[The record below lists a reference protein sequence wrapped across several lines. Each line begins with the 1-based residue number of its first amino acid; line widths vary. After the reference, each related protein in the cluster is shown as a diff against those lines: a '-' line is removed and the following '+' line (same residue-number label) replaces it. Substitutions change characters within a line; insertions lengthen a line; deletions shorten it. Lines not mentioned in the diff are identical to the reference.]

1 MRPFIGITINFD
13 TLFDL
18 GRNAPLGS
26 PGAHSEY
33 LSADYNYSIER
44 AGGIPVLLP
53 RTMDPEVLH
62 PLIDRMDG
70 ILVTGGNDMDPALWG
85 ERVSAASGR
94 IIPERDAYDL
104 DVLLYAYKQGK
115 PILCICRGMQ
125 VLNVAFGGSLI
136 QDLPS
141 EGIDSHSILTTPREL
156 PVHGVNITDRDSQ
169 LYRIFGDTVRVNSFH
184 HQAVRQAVDPVRV
197 TALAEDGVI
206 EGIEVSGGHPFVVG
220 VQWHPEKMYNVAEQH
235 KLFNA
240 FIAACRV

>member
-13 TLFDL
+13 TRFDL

-26 PGAHSEY
+26 PGSHSEY

-53 RTMDPEVLH
+53 RTMDLEVLH

-70 ILVTGGNDMDPALWG
+70 ILVTGGNDMNPALWG
-85 ERVSAASGR
+85 ERVSPASGR
-94 IIPERDAYDL
+94 IIPERDDYDL
-104 DVLLYAYKQGK
+104 DVLRYAYAQGK

-136 QDLPS
+136 QDLQS
-141 EGIDSHSILTTPREL
+141 EGLLHHNILTTPREL
-156 PVHGVNITDRDSQ
+156 AVHSVTVTDHDSW
-169 LYRIFGDTVRVNSFH
+169 LYRIFGETVGVNSFH
-184 HQAVRQAVDPVRV
+184 HQAVREAKAPVRV
-197 TALAEDGVI
+197 TAVSEDGIV

-240 FIAACRV
+240 FIETCGA